1 MRACECECLVRVCVC
16 TCVCLCVIRY
26 LCICLPVCA
35 WCVCGSRGFV
45 CVVCLCVRLCVA
57 ALAQGRSAGLRIWA
71 RAPAFITALR
81 GPLVR
86 VQSPPQHVLRWA
98 GWGRGCRWRQSS
110 DGQRCGQRAWCRAL
124 RPVTARGQTQAAV
137 GKGRPGLPSG
147 RRGPLV

>member
-1 MRACECECLVRVCVC
+1 MRACECECLVRVCLC

-35 WCVCGSRGFV
+35 WCLWVAWVRVCSMLMRTSVCGCPGPRSLSWFVNLGPCPRLHHSAAGSSREG
-45 CVVCLCVRLCVA
+45 A
-57 ALAQGRSAGLRIWA
+57 EPPTA
-71 RAPAFITALR
+71 RAPL
-81 GPLVR
+81 G
-86 VQSPPQHVLRWA
+86 
-98 GWGRGCRWRQSS
+98 GGGRGCRWRQSS